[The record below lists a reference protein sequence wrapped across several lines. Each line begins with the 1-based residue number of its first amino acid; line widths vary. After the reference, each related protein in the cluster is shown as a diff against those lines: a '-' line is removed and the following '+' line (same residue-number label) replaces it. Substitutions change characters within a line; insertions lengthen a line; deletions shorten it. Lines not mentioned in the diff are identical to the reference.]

1 MTPSRRSMTLGVLAA
16 SGFAAASP
24 AAGSLGGGFSVSGK
38 KGPYVKQVAGEPFDS
53 GGAGG
58 GSLGLASDAVNLGQY
73 QAARLRMPETE
84 AKVAALLA
92 RLDAQW
98 PYAKS
103 RGIAVQILGV
113 DYFNAYSLPDYSI
126 VVAFGLLDEA
136 QSDDEVAFVLGH
148 ELGHLRLGHFRAP
161 EPAAKGTLPSRMGQ
175 AFLVDAALRR
185 AGGAAGSTLADSA
198 AKAGATS
205 DLLHF
210 LTGVSAEPGH
220 TREQEDQADCIGYD
234 LCLAAAFAADAAS
247 AKVFDSISADQQSR
261 AHLTDS
267 LNTELKSELGQVLT
281 PSAAAS
287 FLTGGGFSTGGLLMG
302 AGRIAFAMAANRP
315 PPPQHRPPEERK
327 RGVAQYSADAYP
339 QGAPLV
345 DEKQTWL
352 TAVRGSAEFAQAKVT
367 VGAVADAQKARVAGD
382 YTTATTAIGL
392 ASKTRFANAPLV
404 LNEAARLRDNMGDT
418 AGADALFMRA
428 HASRDQSVDGYLD
441 HVRMLYR
448 IQQNDRA
455 LQIIQRGVGVFNN
468 DEKPFLSLLIA
479 VSLQAGRPDDAQR
492 YLGECLAAGDEALAS
507 DCRLAA
513 GKKAEEGKKHASP
526 FGLPFMP

>member
-1 MTPSRRSMTLGVLAA
+1 MTPSRRSVTLGALAVSGLAA
-16 SGFAAASP
+16 SSP
-24 AAGSLGGGFSVSGK
+24 AVGLPGGGFSVSGK
-38 KGPYVKQVAGEPFDS
+38 KGPYVKQVAGQPLDT
-53 GGAGG
+53 GGGRGG
-58 GSLGLASDAVNLGQY
+58 GSLALASDAVNLGQY

-98 PYAKS
+98 PYPKS
-103 RGIAVQILGV
+103 GGISVEILGV

-148 ELGHLRLGHFRAP
+148 ELGHLRLGHFHAP
-161 EPAAKGTLPSRMGQ
+161 APAAKEALPSRLGQ
-175 AFLVDAALRR
+175 AFLVDAALRG
-185 AGGAAGSTLADSA
+185 AGGAAGSALADSA

-247 AKVFDSISADQQSR
+247 AKVFDSISADQQTR
-261 AHLTDS
+261 ARFNDS
-267 LNTELKSELGQVLT
+267 LNAELKSELGHVLT

-287 FLTGGGFSTGGLLMG
+287 LLSGGFSTGGLLMG

-339 QGAPLV
+339 QGAPLI

-352 TAVRGSAEFAQAKVT
+352 AAVRGSAEFVQAKVA
-367 VGAVADAQKARVAGD
+367 VEAVADAQKARAAGD
-382 YTTATTAIGL
+382 YVTATTSIGR
-392 ASKTRFANAPLV
+392 ASQTRFARAPLV

-428 HASRDQSVDGYLD
+428 HASPDQSVDGYLD

-448 IQQNDRA
+448 VQQNDRA

-492 YLGECLAAGDEALAS
+492 YLGECLAVGDEALAS

-513 GKKAEEGKKHASP
+513 GKKAEEGQKRRNP